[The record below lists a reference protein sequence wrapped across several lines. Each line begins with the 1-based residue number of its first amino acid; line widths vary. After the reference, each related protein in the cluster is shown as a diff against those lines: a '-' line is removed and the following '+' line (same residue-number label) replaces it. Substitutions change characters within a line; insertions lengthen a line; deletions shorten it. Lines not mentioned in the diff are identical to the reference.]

1 MEIWIYDDKRI
12 VEVWLTSAEKA
23 DIGVQAQLKPMYVEY
38 KKKGYLTAVF
48 LSGDQD
54 LYQQT
59 TDLLKY
65 NRTRSAQREVQ
76 QETVNRAVI
85 LT

>member
-1 MEIWIYDDKRI
+1 MEVRLNGDSKIAEIW
-12 VEVWLTSAEKA
+12 LTNAEKS
-23 DIGVQAQLKPMYVEY
+23 DSGVQAQLKSLYAEY

-59 TDLLKY
+59 TDLLKF
-65 NRTRSAQREVQ
+65 NRRRSAQREVQ
-76 QETVNRAVI
+76 QEKANRAV
-85 LT
+85 L